1 MPAGSG
7 RGDIGEPERLQ
18 ISLLPLGGAGCY
30 LNLENLEFLKGEF
43 SSKDIPTKVTSY
55 RKESLESLKSIQEV
69 ASKRLKNMGEL
80 YPSEVDHVLRNVG
93 QYFFTAAPDAVIST
107 LTYAA
112 FRSSEPVLGT
122 VGLLTVGGLTAGSG
136 LLYRKRR
143 KDYKEKIDKVNA
155 NIKKFEA
162 TPLENIVVK
171 VDKELEEINI
181 LIEGNRNYH
190 KKPQGV
196 NAPDD
201 GTCVWIEKMF
211 SELGTSI
218 PQYARDI
225 YELKL
230 LSNQQKRL
238 ADKGLLRLNEVIE

>member
-1 MPAGSG
+1 MPWDSEQL
-7 RGDIGEPERLQ
+7 GEPERLQ
-18 ISLLPLGGAGCY
+18 ISLLPLGGAECY
-30 LNLENLEFLKGEF
+30 LDLRNPEFIKREF

-55 RKESLESLKSIQEV
+55 KKEDLESLKSIQEV

-80 YPSEVDHVLRNVG
+80 YPSDVDYILRNMG
-93 QYFFTAAPDAVIST
+93 QSVFTVVPDVVIST
-107 LTYAA
+107 LTYNA
-112 FRSSEPVLGT
+112 FKSSEPVLGAI
-122 VGLLTVGGLTAGSG
+122 GLLTVGGITAGSG
-136 LLYRKRR
+136 LLYRKRK
-143 KDYKEKIDKVNA
+143 KDYKEKTDRVNA

-171 VDKELEEINI
+171 VDKELEEISG
-181 LIEGNRNYH
+181 LIEGNVTH
-190 KKPQGV
+190 HIKPQSV
-196 NAPDD
+196 SAPSD

-238 ADKGLLRLNEVIE
+238 AAKGILRLTDR